1 MVDIKDIVKNKKLLQ
16 KNIRTFIKNEM
27 SNFLF
32 FNECGIS
39 SININIIPIKEIGGN
54 KTYEIADV
62 DVEIDIDIG
71 D

>member
-27 SNFLF
+27 NNFLF